1 MPVSFI
7 RSPACGMKAGGI
19 LELRTFKR
27 ASIWLMSGLTVIV
40 VVVSLSLLLA
50 QKYISREHV
59 KKEILDY
66 LSARIGGT
74 FEFETIDFQFFHRP
88 RVEIRG
94 GSFSIPGEA
103 EGTFETLIV
112 YPRVLPLLAGHVD
125 ISSIEI
131 VKPVVRLTV
140 RESTE
145 PETMEEERDTIALI
159 KNYISSALGYFNE
172 GDRGMD
178 AVVKNGM
185 LVLVQPGYEDLTF
198 GGLNV
203 SARFPDERLEIRVS
217 GSGSLWKRL
226 SLSASANTAT
236 KDIKGNLTMEAF
248 RPHLLSRY
256 FPEALQIIKNSNLN
270 IAVDFTADKLDSLRL
285 KVDASIPGLTLS
297 RNEDDFTAR
306 VKSLDAGAEFSEGK
320 SSAVLNRL
328 ELTNPPAVI
337 TGSYEMEKSPA
348 SGKLHLEGENVDAGA
363 VREATLIAAGGIK
376 VVDKIFEVVR
386 GGTVPKVT
394 LDAAGP
400 TFREF
405 WKKHNFTLKGSMVEG
420 KIHIPVVE
428 YDIEDASG
436 DASIGDDRL
445 SGTNLSGRL
454 GNSTGYDGTLLL
466 GFGADDAPLRLDI
479 AVDADPSQIPPVI
492 SRFVEDETVKHELS
506 LLSNVKGRVTGR
518 LRLGEK
524 KNEIEPIIDASE
536 IDFTTD
542 YGRFPYPLQ
551 VKGGTF
557 SFADKAMTLKG
568 LSVSGGNSSLSD
580 VSGVI
585 ELDDK
590 DRLDIKTGPASFDLG
605 QIYSWLGG
613 FEGFGPHL
621 KNVGSVT
628 GRADFPSVSLTGPI
642 SVVKDWTITAE
653 GRLTGVNINL
663 SQPGKSLTIAGA
675 DISSSG
681 GKIELS
687 NAVLSHGQTS
697 VNLDMV
703 LSDYFARLFSLKMDF
718 NGTVDPSGMTILTN
732 YVPLPEELVFSGP
745 LSVGDSSLE
754 LKGGGKNAQAG
765 NAEGGAEWDV
775 DVNVH
780 ADALEWKEPPSST
793 PGPEAAAPPNGQKWK
808 SPVSGSV
815 KVESAS
821 FKFKKLNWDS
831 VHAMVSF
838 MENGVDIDVSEADL
852 CGISTPGVVSVVP
865 PGVKFEFRPNT
876 NDESLE
882 VVIKCLLDKA
892 GIITGDLNLN
902 AVLTSGGGEG
912 NLFNTLHGNIELTST
927 DGWVE
932 KYGSLARFFAMLNF
946 GDLFR
951 GKGPDFGKEGFRYD
965 KLTARAAVNEGKVN
979 ITEAVMEGPSM
990 KVLAEGFVDLVNN
1003 KLDIE
1008 FVVIPVM
1015 AVDSVIEKIPLI
1027 NYILGSSA
1035 VSIPI
1040 KVTGDLSNPTV
1051 SSMSPSAIRF
1061 GLLGLVKQTLNI
1073 PATILKPMNKG
1084 EKEKE
1089 NSDGA
1094 PPPPTAANG
1103 ASEVMPGLPNK

>member
-1 MPVSFI
+1 M
-7 RSPACGMKAGGI
+7 
-19 LELRTFKR
+19 
-27 ASIWLMSGLTVIV
+27 MSGFAVIV
-40 VVVSLSLLLA
+40 VLVSLSLLLA

-66 LSARIGGT
+66 LSARIGGK
-74 FEFETIDFQFFHRP
+74 FEFEAIDFQFFHRP
-88 RVEIRG
+88 RVEIRR

-112 YPRVLPLLAGHVD
+112 YPRVLPLLTGHVD
-125 ISSIEI
+125 ISFIEI
-131 VKPVVRLTV
+131 VKPVIRLAIP
-140 RESTE
+140 EAAE
-145 PETMEEERDTIALI
+145 PEAVEEERSTIALI

-172 GDRGMD
+172 GDRGLE
-178 AVVKNGM
+178 AVIKNGI
-185 LVLVQPGYEDLTF
+185 LVLVQPGYEDMTF
-198 GGLNV
+198 DGLNV
-203 SARFPDERLEIRVS
+203 SAELPDDRLEIKVT
-217 GSGSLWKRL
+217 GQGSLWKRL
-226 SLSASANTAT
+226 SLSASASTSAKNIYGSLAVEGL
-236 KDIKGNLTMEAF
+236 K
-248 RPHLLSRY
+248 PHLLSRY
-256 FPEALQIIKNSNLN
+256 FPEALRIIKDSNVNL
-270 IAVDFTADKLDSLRL
+270 AVDFSTEKLDSLSL
-285 KVDASIPGLTLS
+285 KVNASIPGLTLS
-297 RNEDDFTAR
+297 RNGEDFTAR
-306 VKSLDAGAEFSEGK
+306 LKSLDAEARFMDGK
-320 SSAVLNRL
+320 SSVVLNRV

-337 TGSYEMEKSPA
+337 SGSYEMEKSPA
-348 SGKLHLEGENVDAGA
+348 SGKLHLEGTNVDAGA
-363 VREATLIAAGGIK
+363 AREATLIAAGGND

-386 GGTVPKVT
+386 GGSVPKIT

-405 WKKHNFTLKGSMVEG
+405 WRKDNFTLKGSMVNG
-420 KIHIPVVE
+420 RIHIPVVE

-436 DASIGDDRL
+436 DALIGNDML
-445 SGTNLSGRL
+445 QGTNLSGRL
-454 GNSTGYDGTLLL
+454 GSSIGYDGTLVL
-466 GFGADDAPLRLDI
+466 GFDGDDAPLSLDI
-479 AVDADPSQIPPVI
+479 AVDAEPSEIPPVI
-492 SRFVEDETVKHELS
+492 SRFVDDETVKHELS
-506 LLSNVKGRVTGR
+506 LLSNVKGKVTGR
-518 LRLGEK
+518 LRLGDK
-524 KNEIEPIIDASE
+524 KKDPEPVIDADG
-536 IDFTTD
+536 IDFTAD
-542 YGRFPYPLQ
+542 YGRFPYPLH

-557 SFADKAMTLKG
+557 SFAEKVMTLKG
-568 LSVSGGNSSLSD
+568 ISVSGGNSSLSD

-585 ELDDK
+585 ELEDK
-590 DRLDIKTGPASFDLG
+590 DRLDIKTGAASFDLG
-605 QIYSWLGG
+605 RIYSWLGE
-613 FEGFGPHL
+613 FEGFGTHL
-621 KNVGSVT
+621 KNVGSVAGT
-628 GRADFPSVSLTGPI
+628 ADFPSVSITGPI
-642 SVVKDWTITAE
+642 SIVKDWTITAE
-653 GRLTGVNINL
+653 GRVTGVNIDL
-663 SQPGKSLTIAGA
+663 SARGDRLTIAGA
-675 DISSSG
+675 DIASSDG
-681 GKIELS
+681 RIELS
-687 NAVLSHGQTS
+687 NAVLSHGETS

-754 LKGGGKNAQAG
+754 LRGGGGKKPGQNGKPRGGQASD
-765 NAEGGAEWDV
+765 GGPEWDV

-780 ADALEWKEPPSST
+780 ADALEWREA
-793 PGPEAAAPPNGQKWK
+793 EAAPEEPVNPAQPEVEEWK
-808 SPVSGSV
+808 SPVSGNV
-815 KVESAS
+815 KIESAS

-838 MENGVDIDVSEADL
+838 MENGVDIDVSKADL
-852 CGISTPGVVSVVP
+852 CGISTPGIVSVVP

-902 AVLTSGGGEG
+902 AVLTSNGGEG
-912 NLFNTLHGNIELTST
+912 NIFSMLHGNIELTST

-951 GKGPDFGKEGFRYD
+951 GQGPDFGKEGFRYD
-965 KLTARAAVNEGKVN
+965 KLTARADVGEGKVN

-1003 KLDIE
+1003 KIDIE

-1027 NYILGSSA
+1027 NFLLGSSA

-1051 SSMSPSAIRF
+1051 SPMSPSAIRF

-1073 PATILKPMNKG
+1073 PATIIRPMNRTEKG
-1084 EKEKE
+1084 HED
-1089 NSDGA
+1089 SDGA
-1094 PPPPTAANG
+1094 PPPTSSAANG
-1103 ASEVMPGLPNK
+1103 ASEAMPGLPNNK